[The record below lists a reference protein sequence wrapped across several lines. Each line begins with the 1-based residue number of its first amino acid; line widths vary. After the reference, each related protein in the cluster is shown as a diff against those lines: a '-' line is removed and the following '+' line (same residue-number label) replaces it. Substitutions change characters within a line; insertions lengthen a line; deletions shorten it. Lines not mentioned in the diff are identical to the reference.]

1 MTERFNKAYNA
12 LTRAYF
18 EGALAKGTCLAC
30 ACGNIIYDAIGDPVT
45 KEDLLGEI
53 RGIRTLKRTM
63 TYELW
68 SSKREYNGR
77 IFTAYDRYKHEIN
90 VAGYTAEEFAQIENT
105 FEFNTEISYQRYSIE
120 DEQSI
125 LEDQYKGLC
134 AVVDLLLALDGE
146 TASAEPLKQEFRKHP
161 KLVAA

>member
-18 EGALAKGTCLAC
+18 EGTLAKGTCLAC

-45 KEDLLGEI
+45 KEDLLQEI
-53 RGIRTLKRTM
+53 GGTRTLKRTM
-63 TYELW
+63 SYELW
-68 SSKREYNGR
+68 SRKREYSGSK
-77 IFTAYDRYKHEIN
+77 FTAYDRYKHEIN
-90 VAGYTAEEFAQIENT
+90 AAGYTAEEFAQIEAA
-105 FEFNTEISYQRYSIE
+105 FEFNTKISYHRYSIE
-120 DEQSI
+120 DEQNI
-125 LEDQYKGLC
+125 LEDQYNGLC

-146 TASAEPLKQEFRKHP
+146 TAPAEPLKQEFRKHP